1 MNISFGLTVEQFK
14 NRSKDVTRRLGWVRL
29 KAGDVLM
36 GCEKCMGLKPGE
48 KINRLGRI
56 RVVSVRRESL
66 NQMEIRPLYGR
77 REAAREGFPDMTGAT
92 FVQFFCKAN
101 KCTPE
106 TIVTR
111 IEFKHLE
118 D

>member
-1 MNISFGLTVEQFK
+1 VRNISFGLTVEQFK
-14 NRSKDVTRRLGWVRL
+14 DRQKDVTRRLGWANL

-36 GCEKCMGLKPGE
+36 GCAKCMGLRPGE
-48 KINRLGRI
+48 KINRLGKI
-56 RVVSVRRESL
+56 RVVSIYRE
-66 NQMEIRPLYGR
+66 PLETMTSIPDYGAL
-77 REAAREGFPDMTGAT
+77 EVAREGFPEMTPAA

-101 KCTPE
+101 KCAPK

-111 IEFKHLE
+111 IEFEYL

>member
-1 MNISFGLTVEQFK
+1 VRNISFGLTVEQFK
-14 NRSKDVTRRLGWVRL
+14 DRSKDVTRRLGWKTLR
-29 KAGDVLM
+29 AGDELM

-48 KINRLGRI
+48 KLKRLGKI
-56 RVVSVRRESL
+56 RVISAYRE
-66 NQMEIRPLYGR
+66 PLETMTSIPDYGAL
-77 REAAREGFPDMTGAT
+77 EVAREGFPKMTPTA

-106 TIVTR
+106 TIINR
-111 IEFKHLE
+111 IEFEYL